1 MRLELTEVLA
11 CPRCGPDHGLIAFVD
26 QMDGRWIAAGR
37 LDCPNCEERH
47 PIREGIVFLRGSAQE
62 DVLVPSC
69 DPPEADLAELAG
81 ALLGVPTGPEILLVG
96 PGLESVATSLAD
108 MRPLA
113 AVIAYS
119 DPLGQRHDRVHWI
132 VPVPG
137 APLPIR
143 SARLHGVVVAA
154 EDTVDSAEAG
164 RVLAPGCRLVILT
177 PGQKA
182 PAFLPAAPVRELA
195 SDSRAWVGVR

>member
-1 MRLELTEVLA
+1 MDSR
-11 CPRCGPDHGLIAFVD
+11 RIAT
-26 QMDGRWIAAGR
+26 GR

-47 PIREGIVFLRGSAQE
+47 PIREGIVFLCGSAPAE
-62 DVLVPSC
+62 VVVPSH
-69 DPPEADLAELAG
+69 DPSEADPADLADLAELAG

-113 AVIAYS
+113 AVIAYA
-119 DPLGQRHDRVHWI
+119 DPLGRRHERVHWI

-143 SARLHGVVVAA
+143 SARLQGAVLVGPTQIHA
-154 EDTVDSAEAG
+154 AEAG
-164 RVLAPGCRLVILT
+164 RVLGPGCRLVILT

-182 PAFLPAAPVRELA
+182 PAFLPTAPIGELA